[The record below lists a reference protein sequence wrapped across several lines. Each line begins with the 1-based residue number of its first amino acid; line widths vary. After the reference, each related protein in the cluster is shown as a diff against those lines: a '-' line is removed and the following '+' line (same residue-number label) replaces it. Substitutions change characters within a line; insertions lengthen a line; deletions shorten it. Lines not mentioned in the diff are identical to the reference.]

1 MSENEITVRELTIPT
16 CALCGWVIEDLD
28 LAEETTRGLIHYDR
42 TCPKGDAPKAK
53 PARKTAAKKTPAKSP
68 ERVLAESAG
77 IVVKEMKIVGVR
89 GAHAECDHP
98 ATKSA
103 RAACRKAKAAAG
115 K

>member
-1 MSENEITVRELTIPT
+1 MSEIIVREMTDVTPT
-16 CALCGWVIEDLD
+16 CTLCGFAIEDID
-28 LAEETTRGLIHYDR
+28 LVTETDRGPVHFDR
-42 TCPKGDAPKAK
+42 QCPKGETKKAK
-53 PARKTAAKKTPAKSP
+53 PARKTTARKAPAKSA

-89 GAHAECDHP
+89 GAHAECDHA

-103 RAACRKAKAAAG
+103 RAACRKARNAG

>member
-1 MSENEITVRELTIPT
+1 MTAETTFVSEIPEPEELRCT
-16 CALCGWVIEDLD
+16 LCGWVIEDPA
-28 LAEETTRGLIHYDR
+28 LATFTSETEAIHYDR
-42 TCPKGDAPKAK
+42 TCPKGDAPKVK
-53 PARKTAAKKTPAKSP
+53 PARKSA
-68 ERVLAESAG
+68 ERKLAEGAG

-103 RAACRKAKAAAG
+103 RAACRKAKAAG